1 MINREIQLISK
12 VLQTG
17 DFRSLI
23 KSRITKGMFGSP
35 EARAAFRYLWD
46 YYYHP
51 KHPGCIPKR
60 SFFYEKFPSFPK
72 NIPVKGASLPELC
85 ERVREMAISRRIT
98 DLNNEVITLANS
110 DPYRALDVL
119 RDNITKLQAMT
130 ASTNNILL
138 SDLAPELIAEY
149 ELVNKYNGMM
159 GVPFPFEKLN
169 RATGGMQEEDFILIY
184 ADHKT
189 MKSFLGLFFAC
200 HAYKNAH
207 RRVMYYAAEMNR
219 RLIGRRTAAC
229 YCKLDYDMVKRGR
242 LPHGQAAMYV
252 GVLQQLGV
260 WEQETLRSGRSTRF
274 HIVKD
279 DAGPDGKSGIYQLMA
294 EIEAFEPD
302 IVFCDSFYRMAND
315 YDWKVQAN
323 LTKMLKATAE
333 RYKIPIVGISQRNRD
348 QSRGAGDRGMGDIG
362 YTLAGAQETDL
373 GFRIVYDGEN
383 DDGSVTLHF
392 VIAAAREIKQKG
404 FTIRFAPYTKAEW
417 VGWLTEDDLAQLSQK
432 QKEKS
437 KKRKS
442 VEEAGE
448 LHREH
453 KQVLESV
460 KAHGAAIEG
469 LRNKSGK

>member
-1 MINREIQLISK
+1 MVNRELQLIAK

-17 DFRSLI
+17 DFRSII

-51 KHPGCIPKR
+51 SHQGCVPKR

-72 NIPVKGASLPELC
+72 NLQIKGVSTSELC
-85 ERVREMAISRRIT
+85 ERVREMALSRKIAET
-98 DLNNEVITLANS
+98 SDEAITLAHS
-110 DPYRALDVL
+110 EPYRALELLKDAV
-119 RDNITKLQAMT
+119 TKLQGMT
-130 ASTNNILL
+130 ASSNSIML
-138 SDLAPELIAEY
+138 SELADDLIAEY
-149 ELVNKYNGMM
+149 ELVNKHGGMT
-159 GVPFPFEKLN
+159 GVPFPFDKLN
-169 RATGGMQEEDFILIY
+169 RATGGMHEEDFILIY

-189 MKSFLGLFFAC
+189 MKSFLGLFMAC
-200 HAYKNAH
+200 YAYKDAH
-207 RRVMYYAAEMNR
+207 RRVLYYAAEMNR
-219 RLIGRRTAAC
+219 KLIGRRTAAC
-229 YCKLDYDMVKRGR
+229 YCKLDYEQVRSGS
-242 LPHGQAAMYV
+242 LPPGQYEMYK
-252 GVLQQLGV
+252 GVLQQLGS
-260 WEQETLRSGRSTRF
+260 WEKDTLRAGRSTRF
-274 HIVKD
+274 YIVKD
-279 DAGPDGKSGIYQLMA
+279 DGGADGKSGIYQLMS

-323 LTKMLKATAE
+323 LTKTLKSTAE

-348 QSRGAGDRGMGDIG
+348 QSRGVGDKGMGDIG

-383 DDGSVTLHF
+383 PDGSVTLHF
-392 VIAAAREIKQKG
+392 IIAAAREIKQKG
-404 FTIRFAPYTKAEW
+404 FTIRFQPYTKAEW
-417 VGWLTEDDLAQLSQK
+417 VQWLTEEDLVELSRR

-442 VEEAGE
+442 VEEEGE

-460 KAHGAAIEG
+460 QAHGAAIEAI
-469 LRNKSGK
+469 RNKGVK